1 MAEHTALPWRF
12 VPAHVAEGDAEVRH
26 PDGWLICCTPSDEL
40 AKCIVAAAN
49 TQPAVADLVKAL
61 GIVRSIISEGA
72 LTGFNCHDGDWA
84 DRLYASQGM
93 SSTAL
98 SRFRELEKGNG

>member
-1 MAEHTALPWRF
+1 MGEHTELPWRF

-61 GIVRSIISEGA
+61 EECAEAKMPGAARAIARS
-72 LTGFNCHDGDWA
+72 
-84 DRLYASQGM
+84 
-93 SSTAL
+93 AL
-98 SRFRELEKGNG
+98 SRFRELEKGNV